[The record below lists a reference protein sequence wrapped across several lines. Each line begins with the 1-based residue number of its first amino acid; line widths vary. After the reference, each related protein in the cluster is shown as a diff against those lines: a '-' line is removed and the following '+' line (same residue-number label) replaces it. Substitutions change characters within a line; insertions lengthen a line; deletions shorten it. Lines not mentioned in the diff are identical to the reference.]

1 MNWVGVLLVVLSLNF
16 NKTRCED
23 CSLEDKQAVVEQLTQ
38 VSKMLKLKVT
48 YKLNFSVH
56 LSVCEGMTGLESVFV
71 TV

>member
-1 MNWVGVLLVVLSLNF
+1 MVLSLNF
-16 NKTRCED
+16 NKTRSED

-48 YKLNFSVH
+48 YKPNFSMH
-56 LSVCEGMTGLESVFV
+56 LSVCEGMTGLESLFV

>member
-1 MNWVGVLLVVLSLNF
+1 MGESFADCFEFDVQ
-16 NKTRCED
+16 TRSED

-48 YKLNFSVH
+48 YELNFSMH
-56 LSVCEGMTGLESVFV
+56 LSVCEGMTGLEYVFV